1 MYKIDVKQ
9 YVDDRFQNPNQFAKA
24 INTERPTALK
34 IYEGETVRISLD
46 ILYNMCKLFNCTPND
61 LIIDD
66 EDGLTVTEKIN
77 QSNNSLD
84 DKKKLNIVYQSE
96 HKLSESDFFAG
107 KEALKQKIYEL
118 VLQNLQTQIDKSF
131 DDTIRE
137 MTKSSNKQKSD
148 GTK

>member
-9 YVDDRFQNPNQFAKA
+9 YVDERFQNPNQFAKA

-66 EDGLTVTEKIN
+66 EDGLTITEQVNKA
-77 QSNNSLD
+77 
-84 DKKKLNIVYQSE
+84 DKKSDESEKLNIIHQDEQKISA
-96 HKLSESDFFAG
+96 LDLFAG
-107 KEALKQKIYEL
+107 NEALKQKIYEL

-131 DDTIRE
+131 NDTIKAIVESSNTESDDT
-137 MTKSSNKQKSD
+137 K
-148 GTK
+148 

>member
-9 YVDDRFQNPNQFAKA
+9 YVDERFQNPNQFAKA

-66 EDGLTVTEKIN
+66 EDGLTITEQVNK
-77 QSNNSLD
+77 S
-84 DKKKLNIVYQSE
+84 DKKSDESEKLNIIHQDEQKISA
-96 HKLSESDFFAG
+96 LDLFAG
-107 KEALKQKIYEL
+107 NEALKQKIYEL

-131 DDTIRE
+131 NDTIKAIVE
-137 MTKSSNKQKSD
+137 SSNTESD

>member
-9 YVDDRFQNPNQFAKA
+9 YVDERFQNPNQFAKA

-66 EDGLTVTEKIN
+66 EDGLTITEQVNK
-77 QSNNSLD
+77 S
-84 DKKKLNIVYQSE
+84 DKKSDESEKLNIIHQDEQKISA
-96 HKLSESDFFAG
+96 LDLFAG
-107 KEALKQKIYEL
+107 NEALKQKIYEL

-131 DDTIRE
+131 NDTIKAIVESETMR
-137 MTKSSNKQKSD
+137 KSL
-148 GTK
+148 

>member
-9 YVDDRFQNPNQFAKA
+9 YVDERFQNPNQFAKA

-66 EDGLTVTEKIN
+66 EDGLTITEQVNK
-77 QSNNSLD
+77 S
-84 DKKKLNIVYQSE
+84 DKKSDESEKLNIIHQDEQKISA
-96 HKLSESDFFAG
+96 LDLFAG
-107 KEALKQKIYEL
+107 NEALKQKIYEL

-131 DDTIRE
+131 NDTIKAIVESSNTESDDT
-137 MTKSSNKQKSD
+137 K
-148 GTK
+148 

>member
-9 YVDDRFQNPNQFAKA
+9 YVDERFQNPNQFAKA

-66 EDGLTVTEKIN
+66 KDGLTITEQVNK
-77 QSNNSLD
+77 S
-84 DKKKLNIVYQSE
+84 DKKSDESEKLNIIHQDEQKISA
-96 HKLSESDFFAG
+96 LDLFAG
-107 KEALKQKIYEL
+107 NEALKQKIYEL

-131 DDTIRE
+131 NNTIKAIVE
-137 MTKSSNKQKSD
+137 SSNTESD